1 MGEDA
6 TSSCPLFGDMGGATE
21 LERCLLGGS
30 ADVFTAVRGGI
41 LLGESGLRSLDAL
54 SGRGALELRGW
65 AYKGGGGGFLDGTL
79 RPSLLVS
86 LAGTGGG

>member
-6 TSSCPLFGDMGGATE
+6 TRSWPPFGDMGGASE
-21 LERCLLGGS
+21 LERSLLGGS
-30 ADVFTAVRGGI
+30 ADGFAAVRGGI

-65 AYKGGGGGFLDGTL
+65 GYEGGGGGGARDGAL
-79 RPSLLVS
+79 
-86 LAGTGGG
+86 